1 MSTYYYMVCDKH
13 MERTDAAS
21 RSAGGIGPLCDSPHT
36 LLPFIV
42 DHAGCPVRIVSEHE
56 RDSYE
61 DRFED
66 WTAAN
71 VDDMMGKDRPVE
83 PFIESP
89 TDAAMRQFTALP
101 KPGTPAAQ
109 LTDRD
114 KLAVAVAAGVPTE
127 VVKNAGIMTLRSK
140 VPFAVADRGDG
151 GYYVAV
157 GRATPAPD
165 DAPPRSGP
173 HVG

>member
-21 RSAGGIGPLCDSPHT
+21 RGGGGIGHLADSEHT
-36 LLPFIV
+36 LLSFIV
-42 DHAGCPVRIVSEHE
+42 EHAGCPVRIVSEHE

-61 DRFED
+61 DRYED

-71 VDDMMGKDRPVE
+71 LDDMLGKERVAD

-89 TDAAMRQFTALP
+89 TDTAFRHFTALP
-101 KPGTPAAQ
+101 KPGTPAAE

-114 KLAVAVAAGVPTE
+114 KMAVAVAAGVPTE
-127 VVKNAGIMTLRSK
+127 VAMEANIMTLRSK
-140 VPFAVADRGDG
+140 VPFGIEDRGDG
-151 GYYVAV
+151 GYCVVMVEHQKA
-157 GRATPAPD
+157 AE
-165 DAPPRSGP
+165 
-173 HVG
+173 